1 MNFFKYCICFSIFL
15 YSGCSKAT
23 SESENVNF
31 SCPHTLSSQTK
42 LLDGWVTVGKPSENL
57 KLRVIGIIN
66 QDSSDVKSRMFSE
79 EIIDEW
85 EDFEG
90 RTESVVGYDETHE
103 NIMLKC
109 TYARTESDTS
119 DHNANNII
127 LLVPLPSNKA
137 VSCLLVRRDIDPTH
151 EISCKVK

>member
-1 MNFFKYCICFSIFL
+1 MNFFKHQIFFIIFL
-15 YSGCSKAT
+15 YSGCSGAAN
-23 SESENVNF
+23 EGGDVRF
-31 SCPHTLSSQTK
+31 SCPHTLSSQAK
-42 LLDGWVTVGKPSENL
+42 LLDGWMTVGKSDESF

-90 RTESVVGYDETHE
+90 RSESVVEYDETHE

-109 TYARTESDTS
+109 TYARSESETS
-119 DHNANNII
+119 DHNTNNII
-127 LLVPLPSNKA
+127 LLVPLPSKKS

-151 EISCKVK
+151 EISCKIK